1 MLLSV
6 TRFCGFVVLWFC
18 ASLGASQKR
27 SVMPAQFIYSNLS
40 LFDHFS
46 LTFDVVYDQTFAQGV
61 QFWKLKTIFSM
72 TFVCLT
78 WVASRQMQLCKSNT
92 NAIKVTGKGQQNKII
107 FVSVPVENSSTCNL
121 MGTNVLLSLRVWC
134 YQLTAHRLK
143 SAFDTFVCYSLLKHS
158 NQITESKVITCSITP
173 RRSEGERDC
182 RWWYYRPY
190 SIITA
195 HCELMKDNGWRLV
208 FISLAGNLN
217 TVNNAA

>member
-1 MLLSV
+1 MVGSSKTLDPTFPEIPPVWLFLFRYQFWYLNLLLHSCV
-6 TRFCGFVVLWFC
+6 AFCDVILRFC

-46 LTFDVVYDQTFAQGV
+46 LTFDVVYDQKFAQGV

-92 NAIKVTGKGQQNKII
+92 NAIKVTWKGQQNKII

-121 MGTNVLLSLRVWC
+121 MGTNVLLSLN
-134 YQLTAHRLK
+134 HK
-143 SAFDTFVCYSLLKHS
+143 
-158 NQITESKVITCSITP
+158 TP
-173 RRSEGERDC
+173 RQLLPEFD
-182 RWWYYRPY
+182 
-190 SIITA
+190 A
-195 HCELMKDNGWRLV
+195 
-208 FISLAGNLN
+208 ISSQH
-217 TVNNAA
+217 TD